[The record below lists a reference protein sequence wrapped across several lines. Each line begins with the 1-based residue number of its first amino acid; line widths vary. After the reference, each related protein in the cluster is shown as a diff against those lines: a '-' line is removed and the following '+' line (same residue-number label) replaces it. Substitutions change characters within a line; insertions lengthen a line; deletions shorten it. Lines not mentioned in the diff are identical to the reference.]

1 MKHKGIWVAA
11 LFVFLLCAPALAGET
26 VTIVYQNDLHGWLFP
41 SSTRVGMERMLQTL
55 TSLFEKEHSSFYA
68 LSGDLFTG
76 PPLPDN
82 MKGASELAM
91 WNHFWEEL
99 EAQGVGHRALISAG
113 NHDFDYG
120 VPVPSGFSS
129 GLLCANVVTEE
140 NRFYYVPYRV
150 SNTKEGLRVGFIG
163 LLIEENRR
171 VLGAIAEKKLHIIP
185 TVAAV
190 KRVLPEMGSLD
201 LTVLMVH
208 DYIRDIV
215 ELAYELSPE
224 LGVDI
229 IFSGHNHLILEN
241 PLFHNGIYIL
251 QAGAMNNCYGQAD
264 LLVEGGRIVSLKNT
278 IVYLKPSLLE
288 HTMLRVKEKV
298 DELNGKTV
306 AILKQSML
314 ASYLRGQENSLGN
327 FVTDAFRWATGT
339 DVAMTNSGS
348 LRMDFPVY
356 PGEPFDLK
364 EGHFK
369 TMTPFQN
376 HLVVGEVTGAQIMEI
391 LEGEAIAFRNQVS
404 GLTYKIDRRKSP
416 GRRVLEARI
425 GGAPIRMDRIYTLTH
440 NSYCTRPEHMERYL
454 HLKPG
459 SIKWKPTALM
469 DNEVLGKYAR
479 QLKVIDYPSGGE
491 GRIVIVP

>member
-1 MKHKGIWVAA
+1 
-11 LFVFLLCAPALAGET
+11 
-26 VTIVYQNDLHGWLFP
+26 
-41 SSTRVGMERMLQTL
+41 
-55 TSLFEKEHSSFYA
+55 
-68 LSGDLFTG
+68 
-76 PPLPDN
+76 
-82 MKGASELAM
+82 
-91 WNHFWEEL
+91 
-99 EAQGVGHRALISAG
+99 
-113 NHDFDYG
+113 
-120 VPVPSGFSS
+120 
-129 GLLCANVVTEE
+129 
-140 NRFYYVPYRV
+140 
-150 SNTKEGLRVGFIG
+150 
-163 LLIEENRR
+163 
-171 VLGAIAEKKLHIIP
+171 
-185 TVAAV
+185 
-190 KRVLPEMGSLD
+190 
-201 LTVLMVH
+201 
-208 DYIRDIV
+208 
-215 ELAYELSPE
+215 
-224 LGVDI
+224 
-229 IFSGHNHLILEN
+229 
-241 PLFHNGIYIL
+241 
-251 QAGAMNNCYGQAD
+251 
-264 LLVEGGRIVSLKNT
+264 
-278 IVYLKPSLLE
+278 
-288 HTMLRVKEKV
+288 
-298 DELNGKTV
+298 
-306 AILKQSML
+306 L